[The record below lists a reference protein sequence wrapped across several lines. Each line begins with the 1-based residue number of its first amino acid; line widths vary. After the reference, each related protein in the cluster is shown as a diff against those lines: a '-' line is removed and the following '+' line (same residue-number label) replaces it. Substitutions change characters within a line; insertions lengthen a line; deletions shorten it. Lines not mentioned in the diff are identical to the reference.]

1 MNCREKWRQAT
12 FLLGDLCKPQGAFF
26 RNRSSMFLMRP
37 FSEKSGKIKRREKS
51 DSKIEIITENSFQ
64 VNQKPT
70 RCNETEKKSKKPKG
84 GTCALFD
91 TSEPSQYVKS
101 NSISTLPLSVAPLVQ
116 IDGLRMEK

>member
-1 MNCREKWRQAT
+1 MGSLGGLLNCREKWRQAT

-70 RCNETEKKSKKPKG
+70 RCNETEKNPRNLKEEHVLYL
-84 GTCALFD
+84 THQ
-91 TSEPSQYVKS
+91 SQV
-101 NSISTLPLSVAPLVQ
+101 NT
-116 IDGLRMEK
+116 